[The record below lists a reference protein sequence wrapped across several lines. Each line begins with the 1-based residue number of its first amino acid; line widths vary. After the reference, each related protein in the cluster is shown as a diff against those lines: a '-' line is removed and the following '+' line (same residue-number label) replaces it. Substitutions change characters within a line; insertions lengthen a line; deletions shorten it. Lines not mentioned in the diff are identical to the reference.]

1 MVSFLQNSWLALLL
15 AALIAYVLGS
25 VNFAIIITRFFSGN
39 DIRSFGS
46 GNAGATNVLRSQ
58 GKLPAALTFVGDL
71 LKSMLSVYLGGLLLQ
86 NVQLLPAAADEME
99 LLMYDPQNLGL
110 VGAYLAGVFC
120 ILGHM
125 YPVFFGF
132 RGGKGVMTTF
142 GMTLLLEN
150 VMEDIP
156 ALVTDI
162 VAGVG
167 DPRLRLCLDVGHA
180 QTSVSQLPIE
190 DWICG
195 CAPWISHV
203 HLHNNRRDWDLHNP
217 LGEGDIP
224 MEKPLDLLAQLC
236 PDCTYTIEN
245 LTAAPSIDWLL
256 DRNYLQ

>member
-15 AALIAYVLGS
+15 AALVAYVLGS

-142 GMTLLLEN
+142 GMTLLL
-150 VMEDIP
+150 DWRT
-156 ALVTDI
+156 ALIMLGIFILVVLITRMVSLGSMI
-162 VAGVG
+162 AGIFM
-167 DPRLRLCLDVGHA
+167 PFL
-180 QTSVSQLPIE
+180 
-190 DWICG
+190 
-195 CAPWISHV
+195 
-203 HLHNNRRDWDLHNP
+203 
-217 LGEGDIP
+217 
-224 MEKPLDLLAQLC
+224 
-236 PDCTYTIEN
+236 TYGMRVWVYGQSWE
-245 LTAAPSIDWLL
+245 TAAFCAAVAVLIAVIVIIKHRENIKRILNGTESKLGKSK
-256 DRNYLQ
+256 